1 MIIGKIVRMSGVTL
15 LDRLVMKKVNVNEYL
30 GVIEVDKMKEKKMM
44 DISAGEYKA
53 EIGVKFGT

>member
-1 MIIGKIVRMSGVTL
+1 MRIGKIVEMSGVTL
-15 LDRLVMKKVNVNEYL
+15 LDRLVMKEVDVNGYL

-53 EIGVKFGT
+53 GISVKFGT